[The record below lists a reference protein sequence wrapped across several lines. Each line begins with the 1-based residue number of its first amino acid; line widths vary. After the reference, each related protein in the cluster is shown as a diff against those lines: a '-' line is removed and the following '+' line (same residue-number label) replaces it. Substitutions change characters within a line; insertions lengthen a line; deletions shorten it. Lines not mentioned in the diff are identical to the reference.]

1 MTKLII
7 TADKHNLGPE
17 IHSFYIFD
25 LELNKVVAKANH
37 TKMLH
42 SSLPDHAGRADF
54 RAFGIAQSENNIFI
68 ASNGKIVRFDNKTFE
83 PIEIVCNTGVINTHQ
98 IAYHQG
104 YIYRTNSSNDT
115 ISKINLY
122 SLEETHFS
130 FKNMSIIDKIDKPIN
145 YSENDNHHI
154 NSLLIHEDQI
164 YVMAHNNNVKPSEVF
179 SLTLDFKEIH
189 SVAKL
194 GMCHHEI
201 IIHNGLLYS
210 LDTGRDSLIIL
221 NLSSGKQ
228 DRYKIVSRSSKET
241 PDVFLRG
248 MALVDDKLEIFGSL
262 AFTSNNK
269 EVEGA
274 ATRITFD
281 INNHLLTKTHIDDLA
296 IIACVQVLI
305 EPESSAKVDTAQNP

>member
-1 MTKLII
+1 
-7 TADKHNLGPE
+7 
-17 IHSFYIFD
+17 
-25 LELNKVVAKANH
+25 
-37 TKMLH
+37 
-42 SSLPDHAGRADF
+42 
-54 RAFGIAQSENNIFI
+54 
-68 ASNGKIVRFDNKTFE
+68 
-83 PIEIVCNTGVINTHQ
+83 
-98 IAYHQG
+98 
-104 YIYRTNSSNDT
+104 
-115 ISKINLY
+115 
-122 SLEETHFS
+122 
-130 FKNMSIIDKIDKPIN
+130 
-145 YSENDNHHI
+145 
-154 NSLLIHEDQI
+154 
-164 YVMAHNNNVKPSEVF
+164 MAHNNNVKPSEVF
-179 SLTLDFKEIH
+179 RLTLDFKEIY

-228 DRYKIVSRSSKET
+228 DRYKLVSRSSKET

-281 INNHLLTKTHIDDLA
+281 INNHSLTKTRIDDLA

-305 EPESSAKVDTAQNP
+305 EPESSAKGDTAQNP